1 MNMFFHKPFYLSLL
15 IALILNL
22 SAVKLSASELQKEQ
36 SLSSANAVTLQLNS
50 GDSPSIWRRDDSGV
64 KLQKLFTVED
74 LYANLSATATDGDIM
89 WDGSYIEYKSQNW
102 LFGVGKKGRHW
113 SPSRYN
119 SLILSKNARPVP
131 SVYLRYRTDFALDVP
146 LLKYFGPIEA
156 ETFNGQLE
164 QARGVPGAM
173 LFGARFKF
181 SPTRDLDLGLFR
193 TAQWGGQNFNSSPN
207 GFLKML
213 SGENHSDEFDYNQLG
228 GFSASYTPSLSDRSY
243 RFYLQGYGED
253 ESGGLPSCY
262 SKLFGIEKEARLQG
276 RPLIITIEAA
286 DTTVDR
292 TEGGFC
298 GPNTAYRNW
307 QYTSGYTHHGRVM
320 GHSIDT
326 ESKALSLY
334 VKHEVSGLNIDLAVS
349 KIDLNRD
356 NLPSHRLSSTRKKGT
371 TAEISITKPLDQIVL
386 NTRLAYQDLDL
397 KNGFGTKGLSISF
410 SLSSSF

>member
-1 MNMFFHKPFYLSLL
+1 MNMFFPKPFFLSLL

-36 SLSSANAVTLQLNS
+36 SLSSANEVTLQLNS

-89 WDGSYIEYKSQNW
+89 WDGSYIEYKSRNW

-119 SLILSKNARPVP
+119 SLILSQNARPVP

-193 TAQWGGQNFNSSPN
+193 TAQWGG
-207 GFLKML
+207 
-213 SGENHSDEFDYNQLG
+213 GEIS
-228 GFSASYTPSLSDRSY
+228 T
-243 RFYLQGYGED
+243 
-253 ESGGLPSCY
+253 
-262 SKLFGIEKEARLQG
+262 ARL
-276 RPLIITIEAA
+276 
-286 DTTVDR
+286 
-292 TEGGFC
+292 
-298 GPNTAYRNW
+298 
-307 QYTSGYTHHGRVM
+307 M
-320 GHSIDT
+320 
-326 ESKALSLY
+326 
-334 VKHEVSGLNIDLAVS
+334 VS
-349 KIDLNRD
+349 
-356 NLPSHRLSSTRKKGT
+356 
-371 TAEISITKPLDQIVL
+371 
-386 NTRLAYQDLDL
+386 
-397 KNGFGTKGLSISF
+397 
-410 SLSSSF
+410 

>member
-1 MNMFFHKPFYLSLL
+1 MNMFFPKSFFLSLL

-36 SLSSANAVTLQLNS
+36 SLSSANEVTLQLNS

-119 SLILSKNARPVP
+119 SLILSQNARPVP

-193 TAQWGGQNFNSSPN
+193 TAQWGGENFNSSPN

-228 GFSASYTPSLSDRSY
+228 GFSASYTPSFSNRSY
-243 RFYLQGYGED
+243 RFYFQGYAKMNLEV
-253 ESGGLPSCY
+253 C
-262 SKLFGIEKEARLQG
+262 
-276 RPLIITIEAA
+276 RPAT
-286 DTTVDR
+286 
-292 TEGGFC
+292 
-298 GPNTAYRNW
+298 RNFL
-307 QYTSGYTHHGRVM
+307 
-320 GHSIDT
+320 
-326 ESKALSLY
+326 E
-334 VKHEVSGLNIDLAVS
+334 
-349 KIDLNRD
+349 
-356 NLPSHRLSSTRKKGT
+356 
-371 TAEISITKPLDQIVL
+371 
-386 NTRLAYQDLDL
+386 
-397 KNGFGTKGLSISF
+397 
-410 SLSSSF
+410 